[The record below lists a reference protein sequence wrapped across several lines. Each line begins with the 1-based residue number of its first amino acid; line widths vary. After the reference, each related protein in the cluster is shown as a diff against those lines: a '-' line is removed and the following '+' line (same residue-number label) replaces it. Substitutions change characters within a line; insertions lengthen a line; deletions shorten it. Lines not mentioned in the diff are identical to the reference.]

1 MGKKERERAKLGK
14 IFRDG
19 RLLEG
24 DEAKER
30 LVWEDNRRK
39 ARAGSPMTPV
49 ARAANGLPPLGGKK
63 EIRIAVIGDQTI
75 TARVAKAIEKAKEA
89 GEVAAVV
96 VKPEEAPD
104 VVVAPPSFADRL
116 RKLKEAQ

>member
-1 MGKKERERAKLGK
+1 MGKRERERAKQGK

-30 LVWEDNRRK
+30 LVLEDNRRR

-63 EIRIAVIGDQTI
+63 EIRIAVVGDQTI

-89 GEVAAVV
+89 GVQVV
-96 VKPEEAPD
+96 EPAEE
-104 VVVAPPSFADRL
+104 PPKLTPLQERL
-116 RKLKEAQ
+116 KRLKEAS